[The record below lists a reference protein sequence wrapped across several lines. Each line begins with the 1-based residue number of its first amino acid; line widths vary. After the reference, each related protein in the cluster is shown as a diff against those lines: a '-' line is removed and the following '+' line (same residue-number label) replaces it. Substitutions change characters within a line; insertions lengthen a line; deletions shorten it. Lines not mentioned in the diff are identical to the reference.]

1 MAEPLTFIV
10 ALHPLNTNGL
20 VNARE
25 FEADV
30 WQLATH
36 PQRRLEQKISRRF
49 RRQLLA
55 DYLGLATEHLVFIK
69 NEHGKPY
76 LKQSNLP
83 DSMSVE
89 FSQSHCVNQFALVM
103 NKQGIPVGIDIEAK
117 TRIIPMQALAQ
128 RILTLDEWVQFKQAL
143 DAHAFL
149 LMRWTIKE
157 AVLKASG
164 LGIRVNLNELESIPL
179 LVQSPITINE
189 NVINQNALNQ
199 TRLDENILNHIRL
212 TGGRDDECKR
222 HSLREAGQVYHTRIG
237 SWHYQSFETPT
248 HYYTVAWQT
257 SSKQPVQVLQM

>member
-1 MAEPLTFIV
+1 MAELPTFIV

-25 FEADV
+25 FEADLC
-30 WQLATH
+30 QLAPH
-36 PQRRLEQKISRRF
+36 PQRRLEQKISRRL

-55 DYLGLATEHLVFIK
+55 DYLGLAAEHLVFIK
-69 NEHGKPY
+69 NEHGKPS

-83 DSMSVE
+83 DPMSVE

-103 NKQGIPVGIDIEAK
+103 NKRGIPVGIDIEAK
-117 TRIIPMQALAQ
+117 DRVIPMQALAQ

-143 DAHAFL
+143 DAHDFL

-164 LGIRVNLNELESIPL
+164 LGIRLNLNELESIPL
-179 LVQSPITINE
+179 LVQSPIHE

-199 TRLDENILNHIRL
+199 TRLDENILNHIGL
-212 TGGRDDECKR
+212 TEGIDDECKR
-222 HSLREAGQVYHTRIG
+222 QILREAGQVHHTRIG
-237 SWHYQSFETPT
+237 SWHYRSFETPT
-248 HYYTVAWQT
+248 HYYTIAWQT

>member
-10 ALHPLNTNGL
+10 ALHPLNANDL
-20 VNARE
+20 VDARE
-25 FEADV
+25 FEADLC
-30 WQLATH
+30 QLAIH
-36 PQRRLEQKISRRF
+36 PQRRLEQKISRRL

-55 DYLGLATEHLVFIK
+55 DYLGLAAEHLVFIN

-83 DSMSVE
+83 DPMSVE

-103 NKQGIPVGIDIEAK
+103 NKQDIPVGIDIEAK
-117 TRIIPMQALAQ
+117 DRVIPMQALAQ
-128 RILTLDEWVQFKQAL
+128 RILTPWELVQFEQAL

-179 LVQSPITINE
+179 LVQSPIHE

-212 TGGRDDECKR
+212 IEGIDDECKQQI
-222 HSLREAGQVYHTRIG
+222 LREAGQVHHTRIG
-237 SWHYQSFETPT
+237 SWHYRSFETAT